1 MAFIKPSK
9 CDNSGPNCFVVERK
23 NGMVYIRNSND
34 PEKATVAGTDAE
46 WDALTE
52 SIKNGQTFRED
63 ELVDA

>member
-9 CDNSGPNCFVVERK
+9 CDNSGPNCLVVERK

-34 PEKATVAGTDAE
+34 PEKVTVAGTDAE

-52 SIKNGQTFRED
+52 SIKNGQDFYAAEA
-63 ELVDA
+63 VA